1 MSAIP
6 WLEQYAPGFSGLSA
20 AERSLL
26 MDFALLWSLFEGE
39 VLNSAASVNTID
51 QAVQRW
57 NQAGLLS
64 PQTFAAAAGY
74 FRERYYAHGAFTY
87 RFDHLHLERSGNPQV
102 VRNVLSGLDS
112 APESIAS
119 ALLII
124 AYRYR
129 NNLFHGEK
137 WAYQLQEQEQNFSHA
152 NDMLMRAIELN
163 RQVPQNALGRA
174 E

>member
-1 MSAIP
+1 MSAIS
-6 WLEQYAPGFSGLSA
+6 WLEQHAPGFSGLSV
-20 AERSLL
+20 AERGLL

-39 VLNSAASVNTID
+39 VLNTVASVNTIK

-64 PQTFAAAAGY
+64 PQTFATAAGY
-74 FRERYYAHGAFTY
+74 FRERYYADGAFTH

-102 VRNVLSGLDS
+102 VRKVLSGQDS
-112 APESIAS
+112 APDSIAS

-137 WAYQLQEQEQNFSHA
+137 WAYQLQEQEQNFTHA
-152 NDMLMRAIELN
+152 NEMLMRAIELN
-163 RQVPQNALGRA
+163 RKAQQNALGRA
-174 E
+174 D